1 MIVCICSN
9 VSDKEIKAYL
19 ADGKCPRVEANAG
32 MVCGCC
38 VPFIEDI
45 EKEMHDGHNTRIPVN
60 LLNNEQNNRIPVNL
74 LNDRGGE
81 VI

>member
-1 MIVCICSN
+1 MIVCICNN

-38 VPFIEDI
+38 VPFIEDL
-45 EKEMHDGHNTRIPVN
+45 EKEMYDEHNTRIPVN
-60 LLNNEQNNRIPVNL
+60 LLNDGGGAVVQTL
-74 LNDRGGE
+74 LL
-81 VI
+81 VSH